1 MQTRHGH
8 SRLCDGVIRIS
19 LDDLFFELLVV
30 ISFERPLRRGYL
42 VASRTGYGT
51 HLIVDAFIEGH
62 TK

>member
-1 MQTRHGH
+1 M
-8 SRLCDGVIRIS
+8 CDGVIRIS